1 MEHLRKGRTQM
12 RLLVFLFS
20 LFFFTCSYAAQ
31 DVEKIKLQLNWKYQ
45 FEFAGFIAAKEKGFY
60 KEMGLDVELL
70 EFSNQ
75 DIIQDLKSQKAT
87 YALYDLSLLAYL
99 DEDMPVVLLA
109 NYFKR
114 SALVFIAQQDIIT
127 PYDLRNKIIMA
138 SHNELRNSVLGTLLN
153 KFRITEEQY
162 TYYPHNFG
170 SKEFIEGKVDVMSAY
185 ISNEL
190 FELQKAQK
198 PYNIIDPI
206 NYGINGLGSNLFATQ
221 EEIQKDPIKVKK
233 FLDATKKGW
242 EYALKNKEEIVEIIY
257 DKYSQHKSKEA
268 LLFEANEVEKLVMPD
283 IYKIGEIDKALLKK
297 NILYFVNQETYKNKI
312 DLDKLIFELNVS
324 NNEIDSSIFFTP
336 KEKAYLEEKKVIN
349 MCIDPDWMPYE
360 KLEDGKH
367 IGMTYNYMR
376 LIESKIGTS
385 IKLIPTTTWTQ
396 SVEYAKQRKCDIFS
410 LAMKT
415 PSREKYMDFTEPYL
429 SFPLVV
435 ATRNDQLFIPEV
447 KDIISKETLAI
458 VKNYAFTEILKQ
470 KYPNNKLL
478 EVSSVREG
486 LKLVS
491 QGKVFGFVG
500 TLATVGYELQNH
512 YIGELKIAG
521 KFDEQWELGIGV
533 RNDEPEL
540 FSVFE
545 KVLETINTNNQQE
558 ILNKWVAVKYEKSM
572 DYTLITQIVIF
583 FLVVIILIA
592 IRNTQLK
599 KYNEKIESQ
608 AKKLSETNEELHKT
622 KQKLEKSL
630 QSTEAL
636 FDCVLDA
643 VFVFDSQICID
654 VNDVAVKVMGYD
666 SKDEMRGLHVRLF
679 SHPDSFQEIRRKF
692 RQSTSAYE
700 AKARRKDGSS
710 FPVLV
715 KGSNVVL
722 NEREVRISAL
732 VDISE
737 VKKKEQLLT
746 QQNKLAAMGEMIGN
760 IAHQWRQPLN
770 IVSTTVTGLKLQLE
784 YGGFNEKDAVP
795 ELERLNNTVQHLS
808 QTIDDFRNF
817 FKQDK
822 EKSTFSIKSLLEKN
836 MHLLEGM
843 LKSNQIELIYEN
855 VDNVTIHNYENE
867 FLQALLNI
875 IYNAKDVLQ
884 NKESERYIF
893 INVKKEKN
901 NWVELSIKDN
911 GGGISKSIIEHIFE
925 PYFTTKHKS
934 HGTGIGLYMTHQI
947 IVTHMGGKIEVGN
960 TKYLYNDKH
969 YEGADFKIHLP
980 L

>member
-1 MEHLRKGRTQM
+1 M
-12 RLLVFLFS
+12 RLLLFLFS
-20 LFFFTCSYAAQ
+20 LFLFTFAYAAQ

-60 KEMGLDVELL
+60 KEMGLDVELI

-75 DIIQDLKSQKAT
+75 DIIQDLKSHEVT

-99 DEDMPVVLLA
+99 DEQMPVVLLA

-114 SALVFIAQQDIIT
+114 SALIFVAQQDIIT

-138 SHNELRNSVLGTLLN
+138 SHNELTNSVLGTLLN
-153 KFRITEEQY
+153 KFRITQDQY

-170 SKEFIEGKVDVMSAY
+170 SKEFIDGKVDVMSAY

-190 FELQKAQK
+190 FELQKAGK

-221 EEIQKDPIKVKK
+221 EEIQKDPIKAKK

-242 EYALKNKEEIVEIIY
+242 QYALKNKEEMVDIIY
-257 DKYSQHKSKEA
+257 KKYSQHKSKEA
-268 LLFEANEVEKLVMPD
+268 LLFEANEVEKLIMPE
-283 IYKIGEIDKALLKK
+283 IYKMGEIDKTLLKK
-297 NILYFVNQETYKNKI
+297 NIFYFINSENSSKKI

-324 NNEIDSSIFFTP
+324 TNEIDTSIFFTP
-336 KEKAYLEEKKVIN
+336 QEKAYAEEKKVIT

-360 KLEDGKH
+360 KLENGEH
-367 IGMTYNYMR
+367 IGMTSDYMR
-376 LIESKIGTS
+376 LIESKIGMS
-385 IKLIPTTTWTQ
+385 IKLIPTKTWTQ
-396 SVEYAKQRKCDIFS
+396 SIEYAKQRRCDILS

-415 PSREKYMDFTEPYL
+415 KSREKYLNFTEPYL
-429 SFPLVV
+429 TFPLVV
-435 ATRNDQLFIPEV
+435 ATRNDQFFIPNV
-447 KDIISKETLAI
+447 KDVIAKETLAI
-458 VKNYAFTEILKQ
+458 VRNYAFTEILKQ
-470 KYPNNKLL
+470 KYPDNRLL

-500 TLATVGYELQNH
+500 TLATVGYELQNY

-533 RNDEPEL
+533 RNDQPKL
-540 FSVFE
+540 LSLLD
-545 KVLETINTNNQQE
+545 KVIETINTGNQQE

-572 DYTLITQIVIF
+572 DYALITQIVVF
-583 FLVVIILIA
+583 FLAVIILII

-608 AKKLSETNEELHKT
+608 SKKLSETNDELHIT
-622 KQKLEKSL
+622 KQQLEKSL
-630 QSTEAL
+630 KSTEVL

-654 VNDVAVKVMGYD
+654 VNDAAVKIMGYN
-666 SKDEMRGLHVRLF
+666 SKDEMRGLHIRHF
-679 SHPDSFQEIRRKF
+679 SHPNSFQEVRRKF
-692 RQSTSAYE
+692 RQSTSVYE
-700 AKARRKDGSS
+700 SKALRKDGTS

-722 NEREVRISAL
+722 NDREVRISAL

-784 YGGFNEKDAVP
+784 YGGFKQEDAVV

-855 VDNVTIHNYENE
+855 VDNVTIHNFENE

-884 NKESERYIF
+884 NKETERYIF
-893 INVKKEKN
+893 INVKKREN

-911 GGGISKSIIEHIFE
+911 GGGIAKNIIEHIFE

-960 TKYLYNDKH
+960 TKYYYNEKQ